1 MKARTTLTLAPDV
14 LVMLTRL
21 LRERK
26 TTFKKLVNDALRLG
40 FQQMTSPPGP
50 ARKPFR
56 TATFGGT
63 FLLDNVDDVAEVLAT
78 VEGEDYK

>member
-1 MKARTTLTLAPDV
+1 MKARTTLTLEPDV
-14 LVMLTRL
+14 LVMLAKL

-26 TTFKKLVNDALRLG
+26 TTLKKLVNDALRQGL
-40 FQQMTSPPGP
+40 QRMTAPRQP

-56 TATFGGT
+56 TATYGGGI
-63 FLLDNVDDVAEVLAT
+63 LLDNVDDVAEVLAT